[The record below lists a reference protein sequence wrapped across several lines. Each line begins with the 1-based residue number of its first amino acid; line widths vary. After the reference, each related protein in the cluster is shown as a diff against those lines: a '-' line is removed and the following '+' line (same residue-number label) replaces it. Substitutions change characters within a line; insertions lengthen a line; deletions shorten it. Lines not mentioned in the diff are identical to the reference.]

1 MNEYTV
7 VLVLVT
13 LVGLFFTI
21 GKPILN
27 LNSNIVELNAAVKRL
42 QKTVDKLEDK
52 QIDDQKRVWERLD
65 RGSKMFDDHEHRI
78 SVLEDKK

>member
-21 GKPILN
+21 GKPILS

-52 QIDDQKRVWERLD
+52 K
-65 RGSKMFDDHEHRI
+65 
-78 SVLEDKK
+78 

>member
-42 QKTVDKLEDK
+42 QKTVDKLDDK

-65 RGSKMFDDHEHRI
+65 RGSKKFDDHEHRI